1 MIEVLVTMVILAVGI
16 LGLAA
21 VTAKMQQSQTESYQR
36 SQAIL
41 LLQDMSSRLRING
54 GNAASYVTG
63 TGNGTAMGTGDTTTN
78 CSTSPA
84 TPATADLCQWSNA
97 LQGAAE
103 TIGSGSTASNTGAMI
118 GARGCIEQ
126 IQAAD
131 PTPGLCTPGIYRV
144 SVVWQGL
151 TPIAQSAL
159 ACGKNLYGSDDTLR
173 RAISERVTIGLPLCN

>member
-1 MIEVLVTMVILAVGI
+1 MIEVLVTMIVLAIGI
-16 LGLAA
+16 LGLAG

-36 SQAIL
+36 SQAVL
-41 LLQDMSSRLRING
+41 LLQDMSSRLTLNG

-63 TGNGTAMGTGDTTTN
+63 TGNGTAMGTGNTTI
-78 CSTSPA
+78 CGTSPA

-103 TIGSGSTASNTGAMI
+103 TIGSGSTASNIGAMI

-126 IQAAD
+126 IQAAN

-159 ACGKNLYGSDDTLR
+159 ACGQNLYGTDDTLR
-173 RAISERVTIGLPLCN
+173 RAISERVTIGLPSCN